1 MSLNSWFA
9 QLKRSPVISG
19 TLLRSN
25 FTGILNE
32 HSSCKRFEHRPSV
45 RDRHI
50 PRYETM
56 GIKGVSQQRRDLV
69 AGRVVR
75 EQHQPEVDPGQDD
88 HDQGD
93 AGDHSIKK
101 FQFCLGNS
109 YV

>member
-56 GIKGVSQQRRDLV
+56 GIKGGVTAATGPRGWSSSPRTASTGSRPR
-69 AGRVVR
+69 AG
-75 EQHQPEVDPGQDD
+75 
-88 HDQGD
+88 
-93 AGDHSIKK
+93 
-101 FQFCLGNS
+101 
-109 YV
+109 